1 MIKLVGIL
9 VIGLGFLLRWNPL
22 LAVMLAGIATGLAAG
37 MPFQEIMRLFGR
49 FFVDNRFITLPI
61 VLMIPLVAVLEKYG
75 LRDCAASIIGRL
87 RNATA
92 GRVLLGYHL
101 LRGATSMVGLGIGNH
116 ASMVRPIVVP
126 MAEGAA
132 AARVPLTSAA
142 RADLRAHAAAAEN
155 LGNFFADDIIVAV
168 GPVLLI
174 KGFFDAAG
182 VSVGMWS
189 IALWGAPTAL
199 FVVLVGWWRYTLL
212 DRRLARGARAVAEVQ
227 P

>member
-1 MIKLVGIL
+1 MIKLAGIL

-22 LAVMLAGIATGLAAG
+22 LAVMLAGIVTGLAAG
-37 MPFQEIMRLFGR
+37 MSLTEVLRLFGR
-49 FFVDNRFITLPI
+49 YFVDNRFITLPI
-61 VLMIPLVAVLEKYG
+61 VLMIPLVAVLEKHG
-75 LRDCAASIIGRL
+75 LRECAAGIIGRL

-92 GRVLLGYHL
+92 GRVLLGYHV

-132 AARVPLTSAA
+132 GPAMRDPAA

-182 VSVGMWS
+182 VAVGVWS
-189 IALWGAPTAL
+189 IALWGAPTAA
-199 FVVLVGWWRYTLL
+199 FVVLAGWWRYARL
-212 DRRLARGARAVAEVQ
+212 DRRLAQVSPAGTGGR

>member
-1 MIKLVGIL
+1 MIKLAGIL

-22 LAVMLAGIATGLAAG
+22 LAVMLAGIVTGLAAG
-37 MPFQEIMRLFGR
+37 MSLAEVLRLFGR
-49 FFVDNRFITLPI
+49 YFVDNRFITLPI
-61 VLMIPLVAVLEKYG
+61 VLMIPLVAVLEKHG
-75 LRDCAASIIGRL
+75 LRECAAGIIGRL

-92 GRVLLGYHL
+92 GRVLLGYHV

-132 AARVPLTSAA
+132 GPAMRDPAA

-182 VSVGMWS
+182 VAVGVWS
-189 IALWGAPTAL
+189 IALWGAPTAA
-199 FVVLVGWWRYTLL
+199 FVVLAGWWRYARL
-212 DRRLARGARAVAEVQ
+212 DRRLAQVTPAGTGGR